1 MLSES
6 DIVEMLEE
14 AKAPGN
20 FKIVDV
26 LKDRAFPTDEVSIF
40 IDEDAA
46 FMAAEVEAQINK
58 MGDKMDGTVDSKE
71 LEEFTK
77 RHEELVERLDKIK
90 EEMGGTRYVFYL
102 QGISEGVRED
112 LFEKSV
118 EKYPIQHEVDRNPL
132 TGEVERREKESPKRD
147 RLFTN
152 LIWQAHIKKIVAPD
166 GSVQEGITLEDAV
179 ELRRALPLAS
189 SGKITEAIEK
199 LRTATA
205 LFMLSTD
212 ENFLAK
218 S

>member
-1 MLSES
+1 MSES

-14 AKAPGN
+14 AKAPGK
-20 FKIVDV
+20 FKIVDA
-26 LKDRAFPTDEVSIF
+26 LKGRAFPTDEVNIF

-46 FMAAEVEAQINK
+46 FIAAEVETQINK

-77 RHEELVERLDKIK
+77 RHEELVERLEKIK

-102 QGISEGVRED
+102 QGVSEGVRED
-112 LFEKSV
+112 LFEKAV

-132 TGEVERREKESPKRD
+132 TGEVERQEKESPKRD

-166 GSVQEGITLEDAV
+166 GSVQEGITLEESI